1 MRHLSLAFI
10 LFILHAYSAFAQRS
24 CATDAINLRWL
35 DHHQPGIDALH
46 ALPQH
51 PVDQRGGGAPVIPVV
66 VHVVWNTAAEN
77 VAAPVI
83 ADMIAT
89 MNEDFQAL
97 NADFDDVR
105 SVFSA
110 VRGNAD
116 IRFCLASIDPNGN
129 TTTGITR
136 TQTTETWFDPENETN
151 DMKSPPK
158 GISPWDPERYL
169 NIWICDIS
177 SGLPGNLITTGYAYL
192 PFGGMV
198 GSAIDGIVIDYDNGL
213 EPGAR
218 TATHEA
224 GHYLGLLHPW
234 ADGGCGS
241 DDGMDDTPVTDE
253 PTFNCNNEQLMNCNA
268 ITQYENFMD
277 YADCSLLFTLD
288 QAAQMNGILFDDRS
302 ALLTNNVCT
311 PPSNGPCIPTSII
324 GTAEGDYVDGV
335 QLADIANTASGSST
349 GASYQDYTS
358 INTSLIRGEAYT
370 LLITSGDYTSNILGA
385 WIDLDQNDVF
395 GTEEQIASSFTTSA
409 FETQAFTFTIP
420 ANATL
425 GNTVLRVRCVYPD
438 DGEPTTAEP
447 CANYTWGETE
457 DYGILI
463 ETNVGLPAEVRL
475 DAQVFPNPAHDQ
487 LTIELPEGGSTRL
500 RIRDPQG
507 RTIRDQVTFDKTVQ
521 LDVSSLASGQYLV
534 WISHGHRSQL
544 IRFVVLHEQ

>member
-1 MRHLSLAFI
+1 MRHLLLLFF
-10 LFILHAYSAFAQRS
+10 LFILDASGVVAQRS
-24 CATDAINLRWL
+24 CATDAINQRWL
-35 DHHQPGIDALH
+35 DDHRPRLDALQ

-51 PVDQRGGGAPVIPVV
+51 TEDLRGGGAPVIPVV
-66 VHVVWNTAAEN
+66 VHVVWNTAVEN

-83 ADMIAT
+83 EDMIAT

-97 NADFDDVR
+97 NSDLDDVR

-136 TQTTETWFDPENETN
+136 TQTTETWFDPESETN

-158 GISPWDPERYL
+158 GISPWDPDRYL

-253 PTFNCNNEQLMNCNA
+253 PTFSCNNEQLMNCNTL
-268 ITQYENFMD
+268 TQYENFMD

-288 QAAQMNGILFDDRS
+288 QSAQMNGILFDDR
-302 ALLTNNVCT
+302 AELLSNNVCT
-311 PPSNGPCIPTSII
+311 PPSNGPCIPTSLI

-335 QLADIANTASGSST
+335 QLASIVNIASGSST

-358 INTSLIRGEAYT
+358 INTSLIRGEVYT
-370 LLITSGDYTSNILGA
+370 LLITSGNYTSNLVGA

-395 GTEEQIASSFTTSA
+395 GTEEQIASSITTSA
-409 FETQAFTFTIP
+409 FETQAFTFTVP
-420 ANATL
+420 ADATL
-425 GNTVLRVRCVYPD
+425 GSTVLRVRCVYPD

-463 ETNVGLPAEVRL
+463 ETNVGIPAEVPL
-475 DAQVFPNPAHDQ
+475 EAQVFPNPAQDL
-487 LTIELPEGGSTRL
+487 LTIEVPEGEPTQL
-500 RIRDPQG
+500 RICDIQG
-507 RTIRDQVTFDKTVQ
+507 RPIRDYLTADRTTQ
-521 LDVSSLASGQYLV
+521 LDISALASGQYLMR
-534 WISHGHRSQL
+534 ISHNHQFR
-544 IRFVVLHEQ
+544 IVRFVVLHEQ

>member
-1 MRHLSLAFI
+1 MRHLLLLFF
-10 LFILHAYSAFAQRS
+10 LFILDASGVVAQRS
-24 CATDAINLRWL
+24 CATDAINQRWL
-35 DHHQPGIDALH
+35 DDHRPRLDALQ

-51 PVDQRGGGAPVIPVV
+51 TEDLRGGGAPVIPVV
-66 VHVVWNTAAEN
+66 VHVVWNTAVEN

-83 ADMIAT
+83 EDMIAT

-97 NADFDDVR
+97 NSDLDDVR

-136 TQTTETWFDPENETN
+136 TQTTETWFDPESETN

-158 GISPWDPERYL
+158 GISPWDPDRYL

-253 PTFNCNNEQLMNCNA
+253 PTFSCNNEQLMNCNTL
-268 ITQYENFMD
+268 TQYENFMD

-288 QAAQMNGILFDDRS
+288 QSAQMNGILFDDR
-302 ALLTNNVCT
+302 AELLSNNVCT
-311 PPSNGPCIPTSII
+311 PPSNGPCIPTSLI

-335 QLADIANTASGSST
+335 QLASIVNIASGSST
-349 GASYQDYTS
+349 GASY
-358 INTSLIRGEAYT
+358 
-370 LLITSGDYTSNILGA
+370 
-385 WIDLDQNDVF
+385 
-395 GTEEQIASSFTTSA
+395 
-409 FETQAFTFTIP
+409 
-420 ANATL
+420 
-425 GNTVLRVRCVYPD
+425 
-438 DGEPTTAEP
+438 
-447 CANYTWGETE
+447 
-457 DYGILI
+457 
-463 ETNVGLPAEVRL
+463 
-475 DAQVFPNPAHDQ
+475 
-487 LTIELPEGGSTRL
+487 
-500 RIRDPQG
+500 
-507 RTIRDQVTFDKTVQ
+507 
-521 LDVSSLASGQYLV
+521 
-534 WISHGHRSQL
+534 
-544 IRFVVLHEQ
+544 